1 MRLTAVSNDTVKQ
14 NRANKNNNNKI
25 NNNMHFKGFADCAV
39 VMWNIID
46 KGGRALQFTIE
57 DMFGTNFPRTYKGAM
72 SGYKYTGKVNIP
84 SLLQEA
90 IREFLTGPIMS
101 VSPFVIL
108 AIATALGGKS
118 ANTHVKNI
126 ENLSY
131 LMQNINMED
140 ASDASAF
147 KNNYFKKIITDM
159 LEKTLDTKELQ
170 DDDIKELFDGIKNY
184 DNIIT
189 TTSKETK
196 KRSKQ
201 QAKEALNS
209 LQNSFENIIKRSR
222 STFSGTDFQTAVFS
236 LSENKTATTNFE
248 NYVQYASAF
257 ANDYIKQNK
266 TEEGINLARETI
278 QAFKKNW
285 IGKRILTIISMIALT
300 GVIMSIIPKLYT
312 LASGKKNPDTKVFTD
327 VAKERE
333 VK

>member
-25 NNNMHFKGFADCAV
+25 NNNMHFKGFADSAV

-57 DMFGTNFPRTYKGAM
+57 DMLGTNFPRTYKGAM

-84 SLLQEA
+84 SLLQEG

-126 ENLSY
+126 DNLSY
-131 LMQNINMED
+131 LMQNVKSTADTE
-140 ASDASAF
+140 AF
-147 KNNYFKKIITDM
+147 KDDYFKKIVTDM
-159 LEKTLDTKELQ
+159 LEKTLDTKEVQ
-170 DDDIKELFDGIKNY
+170 DDDIKELFDGIKKY

-189 TTSKETK
+189 TTSKETQK
-196 KRSKQ
+196 QSKQ

-222 STFSGTDFQTAVFS
+222 STFDGTDFQTAVFS

-266 TEEGINLARETI
+266 TEEGINLAQETI

-285 IGKRILTIISMIALT
+285 IGKRVLTIISMIALT

>member
-1 MRLTAVSNDTVKQ
+1 MKLTAVSNDTIKQ
-14 NRANKNNNNKI
+14 NKTNKNNNNKS
-25 NNNMHFKGFADCAV
+25 NNNVHFKGFADSAV
-39 VMWNIID
+39 VMWDLID
-46 KGGRALQFTIE
+46 KGGRALQFTVE

-84 SLLQEA
+84 SLLQEG

-101 VSPFVIL
+101 VSPFAIL

-126 ENLSY
+126 DNLSY
-131 LMQNINMED
+131 LMQNVKSAADTE
-140 ASDASAF
+140 AF
-147 KNNYFKKIITDM
+147 KDDYFKKIVTDM
-159 LEKTLDTKELQ
+159 LEKTLDTKQ
-170 DDDIKELFDGIKNY
+170 VKDDDVKELFDGIKNY
-184 DNIIT
+184 DNIIST
-189 TTSKETK
+189 ATKETK
-196 KRSKQ
+196 KESKRK
-201 QAKEALNS
+201 AKEALNN

-222 STFSGTDFQTAVFS
+222 DTFDGTDFKTAVFS

-248 NYVQYASAF
+248 NYIQYASAY

-266 TEEGINLARETI
+266 TKDGIDLAEQTI
-278 QAFKKNW
+278 NAFKKNW
-285 IGKRILTIISMIALT
+285 MGKRVLTIISMIALT

-333 VK
+333 AK

>member
-39 VMWNIID
+39 VMWNVID

-57 DMFGTNFPRTYKGAM
+57 DMLGTNFPRTYKGAM

-84 SLLQEA
+84 SLLQEG

-131 LMQNINMED
+131 LMQNMENI
-140 ASDASAF
+140 SDANDF
-147 KNNYFKKIITDM
+147 KGSYFKKIITDM
-159 LEKTLDTKELQ
+159 LEKTLDTKEVQ
-170 DDDIKELFDGIKNY
+170 DDDIKELFDGIKKY
-184 DNIIT
+184 DNIIST
-189 TTSKETK
+189 ATKETK
-196 KRSKQ
+196 KQSKQ
-201 QAKEALNS
+201 EAKEV
-209 LQNSFENIIKRSR
+209 LQNLQASFENIIKRSR
-222 STFSGTDFQTAVFS
+222 STFDGTDFQTAIFS
-236 LSENKTATTNFE
+236 LSEDKTATTNFE

-266 TEEGINLARETI
+266 TEKGINLAQETI

-285 IGKRILTIISMIALT
+285 IGKRVLTIISMIALT